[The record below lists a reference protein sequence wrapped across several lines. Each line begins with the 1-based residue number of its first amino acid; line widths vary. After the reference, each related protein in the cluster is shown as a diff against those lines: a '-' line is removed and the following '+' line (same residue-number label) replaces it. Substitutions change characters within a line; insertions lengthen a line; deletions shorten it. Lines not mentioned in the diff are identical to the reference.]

1 MLSVF
6 VLGIQS
12 TLLLC
17 SVFAGIA
24 MVAAIFVTG
33 GGLTRTRVLDELD
46 EEEIG
51 EEDVAETIARVVE
64 RRLSVIS
71 R

>member
-1 MLSVF
+1 
-6 VLGIQS
+6 
-12 TLLLC
+12 
-17 SVFAGIA
+17 